1 MSRCIVILSFLVFMI
16 SSSSIGNLS
25 AEPSGMEVG
34 LRLGGG
40 ERVPGRFDGDLKQ
53 FSSTVSPLVASDV
66 SLSGGKSTNL
76 YEGFFRFLLDSRSRV
91 GFVIGRNDWQ
101 NLQLTEVTS
110 DYYYTKLSSEI
121 YSYHILGMYYFNVP
135 VFRNWE
141 WESGLGGGF
150 TSADWNIRGFSAGG
164 GLAPDTQYFN
174 QRGRLRGSGLAYRA
188 ETAINHRLYESTF
201 FQIGLGYHHI
211 AIDKF
216 SGNYNGETSSFYI
229 RADGK
234 VGVLD
239 DTRVIDATVSTAQTF
254 RRLDMNSGSW
264 VLYFSVFQRFL
275 D

>member
-1 MSRCIVILSFLVFMI
+1 MI
-16 SSSSIGNLS
+16 SSITLSHLS
-25 AEPSGMEVG
+25 AEPSGIEVG
-34 LRLGGG
+34 LRYGGG

-53 FSSTVSPLVASDV
+53 FSSTVSPLIASDV
-66 SLSGGKSTNL
+66 SLSGGRSTNL

-91 GFVIGRNDWQ
+91 GFVIGRNDWLM
-101 NLQLTEVTS
+101 LQLTEVTS
-110 DYYYTKLSSEI
+110 DNYYTKLTSEI
-121 YSYHILGMYYFNVP
+121 YSYHILGMYYFTVP

-150 TSADWNIRGFSAGG
+150 TSADWNVRGFSAGG
-164 GLAPDTQYFN
+164 LAPDSQYFN
-174 QRGRLRGSGLAYRA
+174 QKGRLRGSGLTYRA
-188 ETAINHRLYESTF
+188 ETAINHRLYENTL
-201 FQIGLGYHHI
+201 FQIGLGYHYI